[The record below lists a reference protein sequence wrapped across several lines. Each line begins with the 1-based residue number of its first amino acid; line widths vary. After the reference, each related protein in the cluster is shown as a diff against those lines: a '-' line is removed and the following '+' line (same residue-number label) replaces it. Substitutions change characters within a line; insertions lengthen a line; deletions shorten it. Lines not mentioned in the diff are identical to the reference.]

1 MNLKPIKTEKEY
13 DKALDRVDILMELDP
28 KMSSEQSDEL
38 EILVMLIEKYEEK
51 QWHIAEPDPIE
62 AIKIRMEQMHLKQKD
77 LIPYIGNKSKVS
89 EVINGKIGLSLSMI
103 SKLSKG
109 LHLPLEVL
117 MPQGESRERKDFL
130 QALDQVPGNEPYNND
145 KL

>member
-1 MNLKPIKTEKEY
+1 MKLKPIKTEIEY
-13 DKALDRVDILMELDP
+13 DEALDRVDVLMELDP
-28 KMSSEQSDEL
+28 KMGSEQSDEL

-51 QWHIAEPDPIE
+51 QWYIAEPDPVE

-89 EVINGKIGLSLSMI
+89 EVISGKIGLSLSMI
-103 SKLSKG
+103 SKLSRG

-117 MPQGESRERKDFL
+117 MPQEGMTHRPSEKTF
-130 QALDQVPGNEPYNND
+130 
-145 KL
+145 

>member
-1 MNLKPIKTEKEY
+1 MNLKPIRIEKEY
-13 DKALDRVDILMELDP
+13 DKALARVDILMELDP
-28 KMSSEQSDEL
+28 KMGSEQSDEL

-51 QWHIAEPDPIE
+51 EWHISEPDPIE

-109 LHLPLEVL
+109 LQLPLEVL
-117 MPQGESRERKDFL
+117 VRQSKSK
-130 QALDQVPGNEPYNND
+130 AS
-145 KL
+145 

>member
-13 DKALDRVDILMELDP
+13 DKALDRVDVLMELDP
-28 KMSSEQSDEL
+28 EMGSEQSDEL

-51 QWHIAEPDPIE
+51 QWHIFEPDPIE

-77 LIPYIGNKSKVS
+77 LIPFIGNKSKVS
-89 EVINGKIGLSLSMI
+89 EVLNRKVGLSLSMI
-103 SKLSKG
+103 YNLAKG

-117 MPQGESRERKDFL
+117 VQPPRKL
-130 QALDQVPGNEPYNND
+130 VS
-145 KL
+145 